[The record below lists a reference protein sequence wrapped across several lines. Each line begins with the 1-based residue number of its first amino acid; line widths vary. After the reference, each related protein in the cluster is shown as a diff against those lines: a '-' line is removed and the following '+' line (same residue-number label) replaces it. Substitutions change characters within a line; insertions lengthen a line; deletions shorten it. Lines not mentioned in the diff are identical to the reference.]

1 MDLGGDPAV
10 LLEQGR
16 YGELLTVLDRSPGSA
31 EALVWAV
38 RCRVEQGYIRA
49 AGDLVRK
56 TPPPARAACGATI
69 ALRLWRGFLA
79 LYESGDRPF
88 AEIVAEFRSQCEELA
103 VGASAPVIALAADLR
118 CRAEI
123 MRFVLSGM
131 GPRHRG
137 ALVSSLAATAD
148 GYRAA
153 GLLREAA
160 GALRRAAS
168 FASDGLAAQRAEG
181 RELLAQ
187 ASAEA
192 AASGFLIARANADL
206 ALAELD
212 FRALLDGAGELDQRE
227 AVGKFDAA
235 AEVFRTGGHAF
246 GDALVMWSAARWLL
260 AYGQSSGLDLAR
272 AAAGEFAAAD
282 IPSSELQVWQ
292 ALQAWY
298 TAHGDPGQ
306 SRQARSHAA
315 RLVPGMGFALAAEV
329 RVLDEANQA
338 FRSGNVARAR
348 SLLARRSRTAPG
360 LQAASRLMLAT
371 SVNAVGLRAEAL
383 ELLEG
388 VVRDLTAA
396 GASLLLGEALALLA
410 TMLSGADN
418 DRATALL
425 RQAADVAHAAES
437 PAEEAKYRAQLGW
450 LIVTRR
456 MAARLAP
463 FLDQEAAAEFGRAE
477 SLLVGQRTL
486 EAGGELVK
494 LYQYRGQAAF
504 LGADWDQCGTW
515 LTKAEKTARAF
526 GFLPELA
533 FILSYQGMALIQV
546 GRSAGPTTYD
556 HAARILGESQRLFR
570 QIELPAFVWQSG
582 FYRALCDIEAA
593 RWPQE
598 AAQRD
603 VRLHRA
609 GRLMEEAS
617 RAIDRLRES
626 SERGEAERQQQVW
639 MAFSVDKQVF
649 YGQGFQLSWDA
660 RADPGAAWQWLER
673 MKGRALLD
681 GLSTVVSPDAGSAGA
696 GGRAR
701 IPARRKKAAARRS
714 EPPGYTEIR
723 ALLAAEETALG
734 RRVVIAE
741 YFCAPERTVLFG
753 ARADW
758 PEPRAEP
765 VPLDYAALRRFTAA
779 TFRTPGGVRMMMQDR
794 GDGGI
799 GEWHGFAPMLAPLAA
814 WTAPDDVIYL
824 VPFGLLHDL
833 PLHTLPL
840 GGVPLLERNPVCYAP
855 AAAVLRHT
863 LRGGGP
869 AAAPCGST
877 AVFGDARGDLPH
889 AREEASAVARMLG
902 TTAALGGDVTRERM
916 LRALRTADA
925 VHVAGHGHLSTA
937 DGFASGIDLAGGDT
951 LLAGDLL
958 GRRCSARLA
967 VLSGC
972 DTGVSEQRP
981 GDEAVGFIR
990 ALLLSGVRSILA
1002 SQWQVS
1008 DASTRDLL
1016 RSFHEAARD
1025 PAVPLAEAL
1034 RQAARGVRADP
1045 RYAHPYHWGSFTLV
1059 GSWR

>member
-1 MDLGGDPAV
+1 MEFGGDPAV

-16 YGELLTVLDRSPGSA
+16 YGELLTVLERSPGSA

-49 AGDLVRK
+49 AADLARK
-56 TPPPARAACGATI
+56 TPPLTQDLSDVGR

-79 LYESGDRPF
+79 LYESGDRSF
-88 AEIVAEFRSQCEELA
+88 AEVVAGFYGLCEEFA
-103 VGASAPVIALAADLR
+103 AGASPPVIALAADLR
-118 CRAEI
+118 CRAEV

-131 GPRHRG
+131 GLRHRG
-137 ALVSSLAATAD
+137 ALVSGLAATAE
-148 GYRAA
+148 GYRTA

-168 FASDGLAAQRAEG
+168 FACDGLAVQRAEG

-192 AASGFLIARANADL
+192 AASGLVIAQGKADL

-212 FRALLDGAGELDQRE
+212 FRALLDGAGELDKRE
-227 AVGKFDAA
+227 VTGKFDAA
-235 AEVFRTGGHAF
+235 AEAFRAGGHAF

-260 AYGQSSGLDLAR
+260 VYGQSGGLDLAR

-282 IPSSELQVWQ
+282 VPSSELQVWQ

-298 TAHGDPGQ
+298 AAHGDPRQ
-306 SRQARSHAA
+306 SRQARSHAT

-329 RVLDEANQA
+329 RALDEANQA

-383 ELLEG
+383 ALLEA
-388 VVRDLTAA
+388 VVSDLTTA

-410 TMLSGADN
+410 TMLSGADS
-418 DRATALL
+418 DRAAALL
-425 RQAADVAHAAES
+425 RQAAGVAQAAES

-477 SLLVGQRTL
+477 SLLAGQRTL
-486 EAGGELVK
+486 EAAGELVK
-494 LYQYRGQAAF
+494 LYQYRGQVAF
-504 LGADWDQCGTW
+504 LAADWDQCGTW
-515 LTKAEKTARAF
+515 LTKAENAARAY

-546 GRSAGPTTYD
+546 GRSAGPATYD
-556 HAARILGESQRLFR
+556 HAARILGESQGLFR
-570 QIELPAFVWQSG
+570 QVELPAFVWQSG

-593 RWPQE
+593 RWPQT

-609 GRLMEEAS
+609 GRLMEDAS

-660 RADPGAAWQWLER
+660 RAEPGAAWQWLER

-681 GLSTVVSPDAGSAGA
+681 GLSIAVSPDAGTADAGS
-696 GGRAR
+696 RTR
-701 IPARRKKAAARRS
+701 IPARRKKAAARQS
-714 EPPGYTEIR
+714 GPPGYTEIR
-723 ALLAAEETALG
+723 ALLAAEEAASG

-741 YFCAPERTVLFG
+741 YLCTPERTVLFG

-758 PEPRAEP
+758 AEPRAEP

-799 GEWHGFAPMLAPLAA
+799 GEWHGFAPVLAPLAA
-814 WTAPDDVIYL
+814 WTDPDDVIYL

-833 PLHTLPL
+833 PLHTLPI

-869 AAAPCGST
+869 AAAPYGAA
-877 AVFGDARGDLPH
+877 AVFGDARGDLPY
-889 AREEASAVARMLG
+889 AREEASAVAGMLG
-902 TTAALGGDVTRERM
+902 TTAALGADVTRERM

-937 DGFASGIDLAGGDT
+937 DGFASGIDLAGGDS

-958 GRRCSARLA
+958 GQRCSAQLA

-972 DTGVSEQRP
+972 DTGVSELRP

-1016 RSFHEAARD
+1016 RRFHEAARD

-1034 RQAARGVRADP
+1034 RQAARSVRADP